1 MPVARPAKPAKTTA
15 RPNKARAA
23 RRAAAPATTARRRS
37 PPKRR
42 GEGADRRAEI
52 LAATRRLLLA
62 EGPEG
67 VSMRKVAAAVGV
79 SSTAVYLYFR
89 EKDELLDAICYDVFD
104 RIVPALESLMA
115 APGDPLDRL
124 RLGLQLYLRF
134 GLQHPDEYRAVFLTR
149 RPNNGWDHLAPLHHV
164 DRWGNPRVNT
174 FMFLVEGLR
183 RCVEAG
189 RIRDGDLTLM
199 AEVVLG
205 AQHGLLALLLN
216 APEQKWSDTDALVE
230 ANVELIL
237 RGLAP

>member
-1 MPVARPAKPAKTTA
+1 MPAVRRAKPAKTPP
-15 RPNKARAA
+15 R
-23 RRAAAPATTARRRS
+23 PATRAVRPGGAQPAGARG

-52 LAATRRLLLA
+52 LAAAKRLLLA

-67 VSMRKVAAAVGV
+67 VSMRKVAAAVGI

-216 APEQKWSDTDALVE
+216 APEQKWSDVDALVD